1 MVIADLLRHKG
12 SAVITITPTQP
23 VSELLR
29 LLAEHRIGGVV
40 VTDEDAIAGIVSERD
55 IVRALERDGAA
66 MLDGPV
72 EAIMTS
78 TVISCRPSDSLDDVA
93 TTMTD
98 HRIRHMPVVTD
109 DAGDRLVGIVTIGD
123 VVAARLR
130 SLESE
135 RRQLEDYITR
145 G

>member
-12 SAVITITPTQP
+12 SSVVTVGPDESVAQ
-23 VSELLR
+23 LAR

-40 VTDEDAIAGIVSERD
+40 VVDDAGIAGIVSERD
-55 IVRALERDGAA
+55 VVRALDREGADVLTRSVA
-66 MLDGPV
+66 
-72 EAIMTS
+72 EIMT
-78 TVISCRPSDSLDDVA
+78 TEVISSAPTDSLDEVA
-93 TTMTD
+93 ATMTD
-98 HRIRHMPVVTD
+98 NRIRHMPVVHE
-109 DAGDRLVGIVTIGD
+109 GRLAGIVTIGD

-130 SLESE
+130 TLESE

>member
-12 SAVITITPTQP
+12 STVVTVGPDESVAQLV
-23 VSELLR
+23 R

-40 VTDEDAIAGIVSERD
+40 VVDASGTAIAGIVSERD
-55 IVRALERDGAA
+55 VVRALDREGAA
-66 MLDGPV
+66 VLTRSVGQ
-72 EAIMTS
+72 IMT
-78 TVISCRPSDSLDDVA
+78 TAVISSAPADSLDEVA
-93 TTMTD
+93 ATMTD
-98 HRIRHMPVVTD
+98 NRIRHMPVVD
-109 DAGDRLVGIVTIGD
+109 QDRLVGIVTIGD

-135 RRQLEDYITR
+135 RRLLEDYITR

>member
-12 SAVITITPTQP
+12 SSVVTVGPDESVAQ
-23 VSELLR
+23 LAR

-40 VTDEDAIAGIVSERD
+40 VVDDTGIAGIVSERD
-55 IVRALERDGAA
+55 VVRALDREGADVLTRSVA
-66 MLDGPV
+66 
-72 EAIMTS
+72 EIMT
-78 TVISCRPSDSLDDVA
+78 TEVISSAPTDSLDEVA
-93 TTMTD
+93 ATMTD
-98 HRIRHMPVVTD
+98 NRIRHMPVVHE
-109 DAGDRLVGIVTIGD
+109 GRLAGIVTIGD

-130 SLESE
+130 TLESE